1 MPTSTSLHLAQ
12 NLCISLLDFFLKKVC
27 ILVAAVFL
35 TLPMGALL
43 RRCLAGEEE
52 REFPLFLCL
61 GRKEGE
67 GERQASKKRRP
78 LRHNRIWRKTSW
90 VKYETFTL
98 RGMVSA
104 NCQAHFLLR
113 RRKVRKRTLWILQY
127 GASNLFYSKPN
138 ISNLGLFCFFS
149 ITFPPSLLVFV
160 ASSTVLYAQ
169 DRCRYSPLSLI
180 FYF

>member
-104 NCQAHFLLR
+104 NCQAHFFCCDTERL
-113 RRKVRKRTLWILQY
+113 KKEH
-127 GASNLFYSKPN
+127 SE
-138 ISNLGLFCFFS
+138 ISSMGHLIC
-149 ITFPPSLLVFV
+149 
-160 ASSTVLYAQ
+160 STVNQTSQIWAFFAFF
-169 DRCRYSPLSLI
+169 P
-180 FYF
+180 